1 VLDDWC
7 ADVGRDPAEIERTV
21 AINPGEIGAL
31 DEFVDAGAEH
41 VIVMTFPPYDLDPVR
56 RILT

>member
-1 VLDDWC
+1 
-7 ADVGRDPAEIERTV
+7 V
-21 AINPGEIGAL
+21 AITPGEIGAL
-31 DEFVDAGAEH
+31 DEFVDAGDEH